1 MSMSSLTYHAHPTCD
16 YDSCYYKTVCIGNI
30 AILLTHICL
39 QWPRWKSM
47 ATVQVTYLSSRTL
60 HQQQL

>member
-16 YDSCYYKTVCIGNI
+16 YDSCYYKTVFI

-60 HQQQL
+60 HQLQL